1 MLIWLSIDSKSG
13 LISIDT
19 GLIGGGIKVMALPLL
34 TSDLRR
40 QMMSRIKGRDTGP
53 ELSLRRKVWALGL
66 RYRLQYR
73 IGRTRPDMVFIRAK
87 LVVFVDGC
95 FWHGCPLHFTMPKNN
110 RDFWEQKLKRNCE
123 RDREN
128 TQRLEAE
135 GWRVLRLWE
144 HEIEASP
151 TGCAHRIAVMLGKTE
166 ESRA

>member
-1 MLIWLSIDSKSG
+1 MA
-13 LISIDT
+13 
-19 GLIGGGIKVMALPLL
+19 IKLQ
-34 TSDLRR
+34 TSALRR

-73 IGRTRPDMVFIRAK
+73 IGRTRPDMVFVGAK
-87 LVVFVDGC
+87 LAVFVDGC
-95 FWHGCPLHFTMPKNN
+95 FWHGCPLHSTMPKNN
-110 RDFWEQKLKRNCE
+110 RDFWEQKLRRNRE
-123 RDREN
+123 RDVEN

-151 TGCAHRIAVMLGKTE
+151 ADCAQRIAVMLGKAE
-166 ESRA
+166 E